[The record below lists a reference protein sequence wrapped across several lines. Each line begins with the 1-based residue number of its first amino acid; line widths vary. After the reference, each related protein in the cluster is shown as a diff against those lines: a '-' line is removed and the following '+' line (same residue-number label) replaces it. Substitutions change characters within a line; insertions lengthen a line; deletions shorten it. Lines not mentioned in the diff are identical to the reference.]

1 MKGTNISAR
10 HKIIV
15 ILVTVISIAFMNIGG
30 YIRVLFRFYVSNV
43 LLCFVGGFLF
53 NFSGKDILKPAF
65 FSL

>member
-10 HKIIV
+10 YKIIV

-43 LLCFVGGFLF
+43 LLCFVLWEDFYLI
-53 NFSGKDILKPAF
+53 SQVKTY
-65 FSL
+65 